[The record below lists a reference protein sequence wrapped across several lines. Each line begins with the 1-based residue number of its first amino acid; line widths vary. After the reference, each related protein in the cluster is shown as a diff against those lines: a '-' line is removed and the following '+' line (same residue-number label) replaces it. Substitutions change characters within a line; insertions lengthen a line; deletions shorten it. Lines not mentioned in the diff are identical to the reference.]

1 MKVNWQRCVSK
12 GKWASESLQVLMR
25 RWRAAFVTHPSE
37 VTPSSGLLE
46 TELVSEALR
55 GGEK

>member
-1 MKVNWQRCVSK
+1 MNLQCCVSK
-12 GKWASESLQVLMR
+12 GKRKSESLQVLMR
-25 RWRAAFVTHPSE
+25 RWRAALVTHPSE
-37 VTPSSGLLE
+37 ETPSSGLLE